1 MLTKQD
7 CILLLATLP
16 EGNYDKSE
24 LTAIKN
30 LAITSKTINIDVLK
44 FINKH
49 KGFEVSNFYEYL
61 RKSYNHKKSKLYGN
75 IVKEIS
81 DTQEVLITL
90 SALLTQILLYSKNC
104 KDKELFLKH
113 TRAEEISKTLTMY
126 FTDFEISKAI
136 QLLVLIKA
144 DLKCFELIN
153 NDK

>member
-16 EGNYDKSE
+16 EGNYDKAE

-49 KGFEVSNFYEYL
+49 KGFEVSNFYEHL

-104 KDKELFLKH
+104 KDKELFLQH
-113 TRAEEISKTLTMY
+113 TMY